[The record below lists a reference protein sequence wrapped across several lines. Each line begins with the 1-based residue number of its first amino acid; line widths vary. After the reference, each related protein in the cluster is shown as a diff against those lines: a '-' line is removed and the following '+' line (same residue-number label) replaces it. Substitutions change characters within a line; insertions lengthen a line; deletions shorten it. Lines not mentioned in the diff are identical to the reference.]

1 MEHMG
6 WISLITAFI
15 AVVLALISKNVILS
29 LFMGALSGIV
39 ILQKKVHRLHLFKYS
54 LVITYSFS

>member
-6 WISLITAFI
+6 WISLIPAFI

-39 ILQKKVHRLHLFKYS
+39 ILQKEHQLHQFKHS

>member
-6 WISLITAFI
+6 WISLIPAVI

-39 ILQKKVHRLHLFKYS
+39 ILQKRCTDWICSNIHW
-54 LVITYSFS
+54 

>member
-6 WISLITAFI
+6 WISLRPAVI

-29 LFMGALSGIV
+29 LFI
-39 ILQKKVHRLHLFKYS
+39 
-54 LVITYSFS
+54 